1 MPVAPT
7 VKIQVQVFTA
17 VEGSTHLEWKNAD
30 FIEPVT
36 ALVRSESEL
45 ASVVAT
51 YAPKVGV
58 RMEGWSYP
66 MFRLVVHCLTTGYAV
81 ASWMWERQQVAEA
94 LRFLPAES
102 PWFTWDDRLRLEK
115 LTEKRRAGLA
125 QEGAGTQAV

>member
-1 MPVAPT
+1 MPT
-7 VKIQVQVFTA
+7 VKIQVQVFSA
-17 VEGSTHLEWKNAD
+17 VDGSTHLEWKNAD

-66 MFRLVVHCLTTGYAV
+66 LFRLVVHCLTTGYAV
-81 ASWMWERQQVAEA
+81 ASWTWERQTEMNN
-94 LRFLPAES
+94 RFLPAET

-115 LTEKRRAGLA
+115 LTEKRRAELA
-125 QEGAGTQAV
+125 EGNAGTQTV